1 MTWTELNNA
10 EAVKKALKE
19 FDDLGRDAFLK
30 KYGFGRSAR
39 FVVSHQGREYD
50 AKAVIGAAHG
60 HQFPE
65 KGPLKSADFPSSE
78 RAVKGTLERLGF
90 SVTSK
95 A

>member
-1 MTWTELNNA
+1 MSWTELTSS
-10 EAVKKALKE
+10 EAVRKALDE

-39 FVVSHQGREYD
+39 FVLRHEGREYD

-60 HQFPE
+60 HQFPD

-78 RAVKGTLERLGF
+78 RAVKGTLETLGF
-90 SVTSK
+90 SVSTR
-95 A
+95 

>member
-1 MTWTELNNA
+1 MTWSELNSE
-10 EAVKKALKE
+10 EAVRKALKE
-19 FDDLGRDAFLK
+19 FDDLGQDAFLK

-39 FVVSHQGREYD
+39 YVLTHEGREYD

-60 HQFPE
+60 HQFPD
-65 KGPLKSADFPSSE
+65 KGALKSSDFPSSE

-90 SVTSK
+90 SVDVK